1 MNTQIEIESPC
12 NDHCDLDAETCLCK
26 GCLRTMKEI
35 LTWKYMIDDERK
47 EVMDL
52 ISERRQ
58 KYINIYEI

>member
-12 NDHCDLDAETCLCK
+12 NDHCDLDTETCLCK

-52 ISERRQ
+52 IAERRQ